1 MELRSP
7 PVSSALRWV
16 FQLSSRL
23 SSPIKSFQA
32 LQHPIIETEDAQMLL
47 LRYNNLI
54 ERLKR
59 FEKEIFE
66 KWAEKVPN
74 QIEMNLKKSLLI
86 RLEESKIIKL
96 NFDPELSE
104 ILREV
109 HYLRLMHKENI
120 PQCGLAFSE
129 EQEVYRSYILNLE
142 KSIEWY
148 NSVSSIKAIKTRG
161 TSSVRLHR
169 NNLLKCTTFDRK
181 LKVEHLIFI
190 FDGGTMQEWSK
201 SCRHS
206 LVTSKIS
213 LL

>member
-1 MELRSP
+1 
-7 PVSSALRWV
+7 
-16 FQLSSRL
+16 
-23 SSPIKSFQA
+23 
-32 LQHPIIETEDAQMLL
+32 MLL

-74 QIEMNLKKSLLI
+74 QIESNLKKALLT
-86 RLEESKIIKL
+86 RVDNSKEINL
-96 NFDPELSE
+96 NFDPELAA

-120 PQCGLAFSE
+120 PQSGIAFSE

-148 NSVSSIKAIKTRG
+148 NNVSYK
-161 TSSVRLHR
+161 
-169 NNLLKCTTFDRK
+169 LLVK
-181 LKVEHLIFI
+181 L
-190 FDGGTMQEWSK
+190 S
-201 SCRHS
+201 
-206 LVTSKIS
+206 
-213 LL
+213 